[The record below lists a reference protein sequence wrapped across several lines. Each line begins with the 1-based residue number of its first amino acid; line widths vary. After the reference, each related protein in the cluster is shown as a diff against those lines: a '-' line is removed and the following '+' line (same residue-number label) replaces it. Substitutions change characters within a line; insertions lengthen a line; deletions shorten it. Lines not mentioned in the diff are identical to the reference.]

1 MIESFKP
8 LVMVTTLITYFKPLG
23 VGKYHKRCQPLSFHA
38 RENVAKFMR
47 WAADFGVGDALL
59 FNSEDLI
66 VGDGKKVALCL
77 QVIARKTKLFI
88 PTLDFEVSKMVAV
101 LRDLGTLLGTNLATV
116 SKKNL
121 QSNLTCHSHIQSCL
135 QNLATLV

>member
-1 MIESFKP
+1 M
-8 LVMVTTLITYFKPLG
+8 
-23 VGKYHKRCQPLSFHA
+23 SFHA

-77 QVIARKTKLFI
+77 QAIARKTKLFI

-101 LRDLGTLLGTNLATV
+101 LRDLGTLLGTNLGAV
-116 SKKNL
+116 STLNL
-121 QSNLTCHSHIQSCL
+121 K
-135 QNLATLV
+135 

>member
-1 MIESFKP
+1 MRPINLNGRQIKTHKP
-8 LVMVTTLITYFKPLG
+8 NTREPGI
-23 VGKYHKRCQPLSFHA
+23 GKYHKRFQPLSFHA

-47 WAADFGVGDALL
+47 WAADFGVGEALL

-77 QVIARKTKLFI
+77 HAIARKTKLFI

-101 LRDLGTLLGTNLATV
+101 LRDLGTLLGTNFGAV
-116 SKKNL
+116 S
-121 QSNLTCHSHIQSCL
+121 HSEC
-135 QNLATLV
+135 